1 MPSKK
6 GRQWAWRNWE
16 SAVGNAWSG
25 NYATASLLAGMFF
38 FALLTLAIVMREV
51 APHPFEL
58 EESPMLYAKRE
69 AVKATL
75 SNHYMPEC
83 EAAALSRI
91 AEPYR
96 RLARLTGFY
105 AVEAFTA
112 SHDCVDQKLNG
123 MGLQSI
129 EKQLRGD
136 WQTAIL
142 LDLNCVGDLRES
154 EPCSSAF
161 VFARKKGERL
171 GLLIAKTLADKEAEV
186 VR

>member
-1 MPSKK
+1 MPIKK

-16 SAVGNAWSG
+16 SAVGNAWRG
-25 NYATASLLAGMFF
+25 NYATASLLAGMVF
-38 FALLTLAIVMREV
+38 FALLSLAIVMREV
-51 APHPFEL
+51 APHPPEL
-58 EESPMLYAKRE
+58 EESPMLYAKR
-69 AVKATL
+69 ATVK
-75 SNHYMPEC
+75 
-83 EAAALSRI
+83 AALSSHYVAECEEAALSGI

-96 RLARLTGFY
+96 GLARFTGFY
-105 AVEAFTA
+105 SVEAFSA
-112 SHDCVDQKLNG
+112 SQDCVDKKLSS

-136 WQTAIL
+136 GQTAVL

-154 EPCSSAF
+154 EPCLSAF

-171 GLLIAKTLADKEAEV
+171 GFLIAKTLADEEAGL